1 MENLVRLRK
10 LRNTFQNEICQLLE
24 MGGELMMGLLPNVMD
39 KLSLSVP
46 VDQLQ
51 LELKKALVEQTQWV
65 ETIFERTVL
74 IASTDH
80 YEEEE
85 EIKVHPLAAP
95 ISLQLLEK
103 LLQILSADQPL
114 SQDKLDF
121 INDVRLAL
129 GVSGK
134 DVDKLIEQIDYLR
147 RRNFTTNL
155 LELLEEEQR
164 YWVAQMIW
172 RAIHADH
179 RVDQREYKYVE
190 TILQLIEHDPLRF
203 QQLCQLDS
211 QVPFPSIIGL
221 DQNLRKEIYRY
232 IVEIMMIDDE
242 YTEEEANFVRDVGE
256 QLGYDAHERDK
267 VIQPV
272 ASAQMIRKIH
282 FQD

>member
-1 MENLVRLRK
+1 MENIVKLNK
-10 LRNTFQNEICQLLE
+10 LRYTFQTEICQLLE
-24 MGGELMMGLLPNVMD
+24 MGGELMMGLLPNATD
-39 KLSLSVP
+39 KLSLNVP
-46 VDQLQ
+46 VEQLQ
-51 LELKKALVEQTQWV
+51 QELKKALVEQSQWV
-65 ETIFERTVL
+65 ETIFEQAVL
-74 IASTDH
+74 VASTDH
-80 YEEEE
+80 YEVE
-85 EIKVHPLAAP
+85 EIKVHPLAGP
-95 ISLQLLEK
+95 VSLKLLEK
-103 LLQILSADQPL
+103 LLHILSVDQSL

-147 RRNFTTNL
+147 RRNFTSNL

-267 VIQPV
+267 IIQPV

>member
-1 MENLVRLRK
+1 MENQVKLSK
-10 LRNTFQNEICQLLE
+10 LRYTFQTEICQLLE
-24 MGGELMMGLLPNVMD
+24 MGGELMMGLLPNAMD
-39 KLSLSVP
+39 KLSLNVP
-46 VDQLQ
+46 VEQLQ
-51 LELKKALVEQTQWV
+51 HELKKALMEQSQWV
-65 ETIFERTVL
+65 EAIFEQAVL
-74 IASTDH
+74 VALTDH
-80 YEEEE
+80 YEEG
-85 EIKVHPLAAP
+85 EIKVHPLAGLV
-95 ISLQLLEK
+95 SLQLLEK
-103 LLQILSADQPL
+103 LLHILSVDQSL

-147 RRNFTTNL
+147 RRNFTSNL

-211 QVPFPSIIGL
+211 KVSFPSIIGL

-267 VIQPV
+267 IIQPV

>member
-1 MENLVRLRK
+1 MENIVKLNK
-10 LRNTFQNEICQLLE
+10 LRYTFQTEICQLLE
-24 MGGELMMGLLPNVMD
+24 MGSELMMGLLPNATD
-39 KLSLSVP
+39 KLSLNVP
-46 VDQLQ
+46 VEQLQ
-51 LELKKALVEQTQWV
+51 QELKKALVEQSQWV
-65 ETIFERTVL
+65 ETIFEQAVL
-74 IASTDH
+74 VASTDH
-80 YEEEE
+80 YEEE
-85 EIKVHPLAAP
+85 EIKVHPLAGP
-95 ISLQLLEK
+95 VSLQLLEK
-103 LLQILSADQPL
+103 LLHILSMDQPL

-147 RRNFTTNL
+147 RRNFTSDL

-211 QVPFPSIIGL
+211 KVSFPSIIGL

>member
-1 MENLVRLRK
+1 MENQVKLSK
-10 LRNTFQNEICQLLE
+10 LRYTFQTEICQLLE
-24 MGGELMMGLLPNVMD
+24 MGGELMMGLLPNAMD
-39 KLSLSVP
+39 KLSLNVP
-46 VDQLQ
+46 VEQLQ
-51 LELKKALVEQTQWV
+51 QELKKALVEQSQWV
-65 ETIFERTVL
+65 ETIFEQAVL
-74 IASTDH
+74 VASTDH
-80 YEEEE
+80 YEEE
-85 EIKVHPLAAP
+85 EIKVHPLAGP
-95 ISLQLLEK
+95 VSLQLLEK
-103 LLQILSADQPL
+103 LLHILSVDQSL

-147 RRNFTTNL
+147 RRNFTSNL

-211 QVPFPSIIGL
+211 QVPFPSIIEL

>member
-1 MENLVRLRK
+1 MENQVRLSK
-10 LRNTFQNEICQLLE
+10 LRNTFQTEICQLLE
-24 MGGELMMGLLPNVMD
+24 MGGELMMGLLPNAID
-39 KLSLSVP
+39 KLSLNVP
-46 VDQLQ
+46 VEQLQ
-51 LELKKALVEQTQWV
+51 QELKKALVEQSQWV
-65 ETIFERTVL
+65 ETIFEQAVL
-74 IASTDH
+74 VASTDH
-80 YEEEE
+80 YEEE
-85 EIKVHPLAAP
+85 EIKVHPLAGP
-95 ISLQLLEK
+95 VSLQLLDK
-103 LLQILSADQPL
+103 LLHILSVDQPL

-129 GVSGK
+129 SVSGK
-134 DVDKLIEQIDYLR
+134 DVDKLIEQSDYLR

-211 QVPFPSIIGL
+211 QVTFPSIIGL

>member
-1 MENLVRLRK
+1 MENQVRLSK
-10 LRNTFQNEICQLLE
+10 LRNTFQTEICQLLE
-24 MGGELMMGLLPNVMD
+24 MGGELMMGLLPNAID
-39 KLSLSVP
+39 KLSLNVP
-46 VDQLQ
+46 VEQLQ
-51 LELKKALVEQTQWV
+51 QELKKALVEQSQWV
-65 ETIFERTVL
+65 ETIFEQAVL
-74 IASTDH
+74 VASTDH
-80 YEEEE
+80 YEDG
-85 EIKVHPLAAP
+85 EIKVHPLAGP
-95 ISLQLLEK
+95 VSLQLLEK
-103 LLQILSADQPL
+103 LLHILSVDQPL

-129 GVSGK
+129 TVSGK
-134 DVDKLIEQIDYLR
+134 DVDKLIEQSDYLR

-211 QVPFPSIIGL
+211 QVTFPSIIGL

-267 VIQPV
+267 IIQPV

>member
-10 LRNTFQNEICQLLE
+10 LRNTFQNEICKLLE
-24 MGGELMMGLLPNVMD
+24 MGGDLMMGLLPNVMD

-46 VDQLQ
+46 FHQLQ
-51 LELKKALVEQTQWV
+51 LELKKALLEQTQWV
-65 ETIFERTVL
+65 ETIFERAVL

-85 EIKVHPLAAP
+85 IKVHPLAGP
-95 ISLQLLEK
+95 VSLQLLEK
-103 LLQILSADQPL
+103 LLQILSADQSL

-242 YTEEEANFVRDVGE
+242 YTEEEASFVRDVGE

>member
-1 MENLVRLRK
+1 MENIVKLNK
-10 LRNTFQNEICQLLE
+10 LRYTFQTEICQLLE
-24 MGGELMMGLLPNVMD
+24 MGGELMMGLLPNAMD
-39 KLSLSVP
+39 KLSLNVP
-46 VDQLQ
+46 VERLQ
-51 LELKKALVEQTQWV
+51 QELKKALVEQSQWV
-65 ETIFERTVL
+65 ETIFEQAVL
-74 IASTDH
+74 VASTDH
-80 YEEEE
+80 YEEG
-85 EIKVHPLAAP
+85 EIKVHPLAGP
-95 ISLQLLEK
+95 VSLQLLEK
-103 LLQILSADQPL
+103 LLHILSVDQHL

-134 DVDKLIEQIDYLR
+134 DVDKLIEQSDYLQ
-147 RRNFTTNL
+147 RRNFTSNL

-211 QVPFPSIIGL
+211 QVSFPSIIGL

>member
-1 MENLVRLRK
+1 MENQVKLRK
-10 LRNTFQNEICQLLE
+10 LRHTFQAEICQLLE
-24 MGGELMMGLLPNVMD
+24 MGGELMMGLLPNAMD
-39 KLSLSVP
+39 KLSLNVP
-46 VDQLQ
+46 VEQLQ
-51 LELKKALVEQTQWV
+51 QELKKALMEQSQWV
-65 ETIFERTVL
+65 ETIFEQAVL
-74 IASTDH
+74 VASTDH
-80 YEEEE
+80 YEEE
-85 EIKVHPLAAP
+85 EIKVHPLAGP
-95 ISLQLLEK
+95 VSLQLLEK
-103 LLQILSADQPL
+103 LLHILSMDQPL

-121 INDVRLAL
+121 INYVRLAL

-147 RRNFTTNL
+147 RRNFTSNL

-211 QVPFPSIIGL
+211 KVPFPSIIGL

>member
-1 MENLVRLRK
+1 MENIVKLNK
-10 LRNTFQNEICQLLE
+10 LRYTFQTEICQLLE
-24 MGGELMMGLLPNVMD
+24 MGGELMMGLLPNAMD
-39 KLSLSVP
+39 KLSLNVP
-46 VDQLQ
+46 VERLQ
-51 LELKKALVEQTQWV
+51 QELKKALVEQSQWV
-65 ETIFERTVL
+65 ETIFEQAVL
-74 IASTDH
+74 VASTDH
-80 YEEEE
+80 YEEG
-85 EIKVHPLAAP
+85 EIKVHPLAGP
-95 ISLQLLEK
+95 VSLQLLEK
-103 LLQILSADQPL
+103 LLHILSADQPL

-134 DVDKLIEQIDYLR
+134 DVDKLIEQSDYLQ
-147 RRNFTTNL
+147 RRNFTSNL

-211 QVPFPSIIGL
+211 QVSFPSIIGL

>member
-1 MENLVRLRK
+1 MENQVKLSK
-10 LRNTFQNEICQLLE
+10 LRYTFQTEICQLLE
-24 MGGELMMGLLPNVMD
+24 MGGELMMGLLPNAMD
-39 KLSLSVP
+39 KLSLNVP
-46 VDQLQ
+46 VEQLQ
-51 LELKKALVEQTQWV
+51 HELKKALMEQSQWV
-65 ETIFERTVL
+65 ETIFEQAVL
-74 IASTDH
+74 VASTDH
-80 YEEEE
+80 YEEE
-85 EIKVHPLAAP
+85 EIKVHPLAGP
-95 ISLQLLEK
+95 VSLQLLEK
-103 LLQILSADQPL
+103 LLHILSMDQPL

-190 TILQLIEHDPLRF
+190 TILQLIEHDPLQF

-256 QLGYDAHERDK
+256 QLGYDTHERDK

>member
-1 MENLVRLRK
+1 M
-10 LRNTFQNEICQLLE
+10 QQ
-24 MGGELMMGLLPNVMD
+24 
-39 KLSLSVP
+39 
-46 VDQLQ
+46 
-51 LELKKALVEQTQWV
+51 ELKKALVEQSQWV
-65 ETIFERTVL
+65 ETIFEQAVL
-74 IASTDH
+74 VASTDH

-85 EIKVHPLAAP
+85 IKVHTLAGP
-95 ISLQLLEK
+95 VSLQLLEK
-103 LLQILSADQPL
+103 LLHILSMDQPL

-121 INDVRLAL
+121 INYVRLAL

-134 DVDKLIEQIDYLR
+134 DVDKLIEQINYLR
-147 RRNFTTNL
+147 RRNFTSNL

-211 QVPFPSIIGL
+211 QVPFPSTIEL

>member
-65 ETIFERTVL
+65 KTIFERTVL

-80 YEEEE
+80 YEEEK
-85 EIKVHPLAAP
+85 IKVHPLAAP

-134 DVDKLIEQIDYLR
+134 DVDKLSL
-147 RRNFTTNL
+147 
-155 LELLEEEQR
+155 
-164 YWVAQMIW
+164 
-172 RAIHADH
+172 IH
-179 RVDQREYKYVE
+179 
-190 TILQLIEHDPLRF
+190 I
-203 QQLCQLDS
+203 
-211 QVPFPSIIGL
+211 
-221 DQNLRKEIYRY
+221 
-232 IVEIMMIDDE
+232 
-242 YTEEEANFVRDVGE
+242 
-256 QLGYDAHERDK
+256 
-267 VIQPV
+267 
-272 ASAQMIRKIH
+272 
-282 FQD
+282 

>member
-1 MENLVRLRK
+1 MENLVRLSK
-10 LRNTFQNEICQLLE
+10 LRNTFQTEICQLLE
-24 MGGELMMGLLPNVMD
+24 MGGELMMGLLPNAID
-39 KLSLSVP
+39 KLSLNVP
-46 VDQLQ
+46 VEQLQ
-51 LELKKALVEQTQWV
+51 QELKKALVEQSQWV
-65 ETIFERTVL
+65 ETIFEQAVL
-74 IASTDH
+74 VASTDH
-80 YEEEE
+80 YEDG
-85 EIKVHPLAAP
+85 EIKVHPLAGP
-95 ISLQLLEK
+95 VSLQLLEK
-103 LLQILSADQPL
+103 LLHILSVDQPL

-129 GVSGK
+129 SVSGK
-134 DVDKLIEQIDYLR
+134 DVDKLIEQSDYLR

-211 QVPFPSIIGL
+211 QVTFPSIIGL

-242 YTEEEANFVRDVGE
+242 YTEEEASFVRDVGQ

-282 FQD
+282 FQH

>member
-1 MENLVRLRK
+1 MENQVKLSK
-10 LRNTFQNEICQLLE
+10 LRYTFQTEICQLLE
-24 MGGELMMGLLPNVMD
+24 MGGELMMGLLPNAMD
-39 KLSLSVP
+39 KLSLNVP
-46 VDQLQ
+46 VEQLQ
-51 LELKKALVEQTQWV
+51 QELKKALVEQSQWV
-65 ETIFERTVL
+65 ETIFEQAVL
-74 IASTDH
+74 VASTDH
-80 YEEEE
+80 YEEE
-85 EIKVHPLAAP
+85 EIKVHPLAGP
-95 ISLQLLEK
+95 VSLQLLEK
-103 LLQILSADQPL
+103 LLHILSVDQSL

-121 INDVRLAL
+121 INYVRLAL

-147 RRNFTTNL
+147 RRNFTSNL
-155 LELLEEEQR
+155 LEWLEEEQR

-211 QVPFPSIIGL
+211 QVPFPSITGL

-282 FQD
+282 FQV

>member
-1 MENLVRLRK
+1 MENIVKLNK
-10 LRNTFQNEICQLLE
+10 LRHTFQTEICQLLE
-24 MGGELMMGLLPNVMD
+24 MGGELMMGLLPNATN
-39 KLSLSVP
+39 KLSLNVP
-46 VDQLQ
+46 VEQLQ
-51 LELKKALVEQTQWV
+51 QELKKALVEQSQWV
-65 ETIFERTVL
+65 ETIFEQAVL
-74 IASTDH
+74 VASTDH
-80 YEEEE
+80 YEEE
-85 EIKVHPLAAP
+85 EIKVHPLAGP
-95 ISLQLLEK
+95 VSLQLLEK
-103 LLQILSADQPL
+103 LLHILSMDQPL

-129 GVSGK
+129 RVSGK

-155 LELLEEEQR
+155 LELLDEEQR

-203 QQLCQLDS
+203 QQLCKLDS
-211 QVPFPSIIGL
+211 QVPFPSIIEL

>member
-1 MENLVRLRK
+1 MENIVKLNK
-10 LRNTFQNEICQLLE
+10 LRYTFQTEICQLLE
-24 MGGELMMGLLPNVMD
+24 MVGELMMGLLPNATD
-39 KLSLSVP
+39 KLSLNVP
-46 VDQLQ
+46 VEQLQ
-51 LELKKALVEQTQWV
+51 QELKKALVEQSQWV
-65 ETIFERTVL
+65 EKIFEQAVL
-74 IASTDH
+74 VASTDH

-85 EIKVHPLAAP
+85 IKVYPLAGP
-95 ISLQLLEK
+95 VSLQLLEK
-103 LLQILSADQPL
+103 LLHILSMDQPL

-121 INDVRLAL
+121 INDLRLAL

-147 RRNFTTNL
+147 RRNFTSNL

-211 QVPFPSIIGL
+211 QVPFPSIIEL

-267 VIQPV
+267 IIQPV

>member
-1 MENLVRLRK
+1 
-10 LRNTFQNEICQLLE
+10 
-24 MGGELMMGLLPNVMD
+24 MGGELMMGLLPNAVD
-39 KLSLSVP
+39 KLSLNVP

-51 LELKKALVEQTQWV
+51 QELKKALVEQSQWV
-65 ETIFERTVL
+65 ETIFEQAVL
-74 IASTDH
+74 VASTDH
-80 YEEEE
+80 YEEE
-85 EIKVHPLAAP
+85 EIKVHPLAGP
-95 ISLQLLEK
+95 VSLQLLDK
-103 LLQILSADQPL
+103 LLHILSVDQPL

-134 DVDKLIEQIDYLR
+134 DVDKLIEQSDYLR

>member
-1 MENLVRLRK
+1 
-10 LRNTFQNEICQLLE
+10 
-24 MGGELMMGLLPNVMD
+24 MGGELMMGLLPNAMD
-39 KLSLSVP
+39 KLSLNIP

-51 LELKKALVEQTQWV
+51 QELKKALVEQTQWV
-65 ETIFERTVL
+65 ETIFEQAVL

-85 EIKVHPLAAP
+85 IKVHPLAGP
-95 ISLQLLEK
+95 VSLQLLEK

-134 DVDKLIEQIDYLR
+134 DVDKLIEQSDYLW

-155 LELLEEEQR
+155 LELLGEEQR

-172 RAIHADH
+172 CAIHADH

-221 DQNLRKEIYRY
+221 DQKLRKEIYRY

-242 YTEEEANFVRDVGE
+242 YTEEEASFVRDVGQ

-282 FQD
+282 FQH

>member
-1 MENLVRLRK
+1 MENRVKLSK
-10 LRNTFQNEICQLLE
+10 LRYTFQTEICQLLE
-24 MGGELMMGLLPNVMD
+24 MGGELMMGLLPNAMD
-39 KLSLSVP
+39 KLSLNVP
-46 VDQLQ
+46 VEQLQ
-51 LELKKALVEQTQWV
+51 QELKKALVEQSQWV
-65 ETIFERTVL
+65 ETIFEQAVL
-74 IASTDH
+74 VASTDH
-80 YEEEE
+80 YEEE
-85 EIKVHPLAAP
+85 EIKVHPLAGP
-95 ISLQLLEK
+95 VSLQLLEK
-103 LLQILSADQPL
+103 LLHILSVDQSL

-129 GVSGK
+129 GISGK
-134 DVDKLIEQIDYLR
+134 DVDKLIEQSDYLR

-211 QVPFPSIIGL
+211 QVPFPSIIEL

-242 YTEEEANFVRDVGE
+242 YTEEEADFVRDVGE

>member
-1 MENLVRLRK
+1 MENQVKLSK
-10 LRNTFQNEICQLLE
+10 LRYTFQTEICQLLE
-24 MGGELMMGLLPNVMD
+24 MGGELMMGLLPNAMD
-39 KLSLSVP
+39 KLSLNVP
-46 VDQLQ
+46 VEQLQ
-51 LELKKALVEQTQWV
+51 QELKKALVEQSQWV
-65 ETIFERTVL
+65 ETIFEQAVL
-74 IASTDH
+74 VASTDH
-80 YEEEE
+80 YEEE
-85 EIKVHPLAAP
+85 EIKVHPLAGP
-95 ISLQLLEK
+95 VSLQLLEK
-103 LLQILSADQPL
+103 LLHILSVDQPL

-134 DVDKLIEQIDYLR
+134 DVDKLIEQSDYLR
-147 RRNFTTNL
+147 RRNFTSNL

-190 TILQLIEHDPLRF
+190 TILQLIEHDPICF

-211 QVPFPSIIGL
+211 QVSFPSIIGL
-221 DQNLRKEIYRY
+221 DPNLRKEIYRY

-272 ASAQMIRKIH
+272 ASAQMIRRIH

>member
-46 VDQLQ
+46 FDQLQ
-51 LELKKALVEQTQWV
+51 LELKKALVEQSQWV
-65 ETIFERTVL
+65 ETIFEQAVL
-74 IASTDH
+74 VASTDH
-80 YEEEE
+80 YEEE
-85 EIKVHPLAAP
+85 EIKVHPLAGLV
-95 ISLQLLEK
+95 SLQLLEK
-103 LLQILSADQPL
+103 LLHLLSMDQPL

-155 LELLEEEQR
+155 LELLDEEQR

>member
-1 MENLVRLRK
+1 MKNIVKLNK
-10 LRNTFQNEICQLLE
+10 LRYAFQTEICQLLE
-24 MGGELMMGLLPNVMD
+24 MGGELMTGLLPNATD
-39 KLSLSVP
+39 KLSLNVP
-46 VDQLQ
+46 VEQLQ
-51 LELKKALVEQTQWV
+51 QELKKALVEQSQWV
-65 ETIFERTVL
+65 ETIFEQAVL
-74 IASTDH
+74 VASTDH
-80 YEEEE
+80 YEEE
-85 EIKVHPLAAP
+85 EIKVHPLAGP
-95 ISLQLLEK
+95 VSLQLLEK
-103 LLQILSADQPL
+103 LLNILSVDQHL

-134 DVDKLIEQIDYLR
+134 DVDKLIEQSDYLR
-147 RRNFTTNL
+147 RRNFTSNL

-211 QVPFPSIIGL
+211 KVSFPSIIGL

-267 VIQPV
+267 VLQPV

>member
-1 MENLVRLRK
+1 MENIVKLNK
-10 LRNTFQNEICQLLE
+10 LRYTFQTEICQLLE
-24 MGGELMMGLLPNVMD
+24 MGGELMTGLLPNATD
-39 KLSLSVP
+39 KLSLNVP
-46 VDQLQ
+46 VEQLQ
-51 LELKKALVEQTQWV
+51 QELKKALVEQSQWV
-65 ETIFERTVL
+65 ETIFEQAVL
-74 IASTDH
+74 VASTDH
-80 YEEEE
+80 YEEE
-85 EIKVHPLAAP
+85 EIKVHPLAGP
-95 ISLQLLEK
+95 VSLKLLEK
-103 LLQILSADQPL
+103 LLHILSMDQPL

-211 QVPFPSIIGL
+211 QVPFPSIIEL

>member
-1 MENLVRLRK
+1 M
-10 LRNTFQNEICQLLE
+10 
-24 MGGELMMGLLPNVMD
+24 
-39 KLSLSVP
+39 
-46 VDQLQ
+46 
-51 LELKKALVEQTQWV
+51 
-65 ETIFERTVL
+65 
-74 IASTDH
+74 
-80 YEEEE
+80 
-85 EIKVHPLAAP
+85 
-95 ISLQLLEK
+95 SLQLLEK
-103 LLQILSADQPL
+103 LLHILSMDQSL

-121 INDVRLAL
+121 INNVRLAL

-147 RRNFTTNL
+147 RRNFTSNL

-203 QQLCQLDS
+203 QQLRQLDS
-211 QVPFPSIIGL
+211 QVPFPSIIEL
-221 DQNLRKEIYRY
+221 DHNLRKEIYRY

>member
-1 MENLVRLRK
+1 
-10 LRNTFQNEICQLLE
+10 
-24 MGGELMMGLLPNVMD
+24 MGGELMMGLLPNAVD
-39 KLSLSVP
+39 KLSLNVP

-51 LELKKALVEQTQWV
+51 QELKKALVEQSQWV
-65 ETIFERTVL
+65 ETIFEQAVL
-74 IASTDH
+74 VASTDH
-80 YEEEE
+80 YEEG
-85 EIKVHPLAAP
+85 EIKVHPLAGP
-95 ISLQLLEK
+95 VSLQLLDK
-103 LLQILSADQPL
+103 LLHILSVDQPL

-134 DVDKLIEQIDYLR
+134 DVDKLIEQSDYLR

-211 QVPFPSIIGL
+211 KVPFPSIIGL

>member
-1 MENLVRLRK
+1 MENQVRLSK
-10 LRNTFQNEICQLLE
+10 LRNTFQTEICQLLE
-24 MGGELMMGLLPNVMD
+24 MGGELMMGLLPNAVD
-39 KLSLSVP
+39 KLSLNVP

-51 LELKKALVEQTQWV
+51 QELKKALVEQSQWV
-65 ETIFERTVL
+65 ETIFEQAVL
-74 IASTDH
+74 VASTDH
-80 YEEEE
+80 YEEG
-85 EIKVHPLAAP
+85 EIKVHPLAGP
-95 ISLQLLEK
+95 VSLQLLDK
-103 LLQILSADQPL
+103 LLHILSVDQPL

-134 DVDKLIEQIDYLR
+134 DVDKLIEQSDYLR

-267 VIQPV
+267 V
-272 ASAQMIRKIH
+272 
-282 FQD
+282 

>member
-1 MENLVRLRK
+1 MENQVRLSK
-10 LRNTFQNEICQLLE
+10 LRNTFQTEICQLLE
-24 MGGELMMGLLPNVMD
+24 MGGELMMGLLPNAVD
-39 KLSLSVP
+39 KLSLNVP

-51 LELKKALVEQTQWV
+51 QELKKALVEQSQWV
-65 ETIFERTVL
+65 ETIFEQAVL
-74 IASTDH
+74 VASTDH
-80 YEEEE
+80 YEEE
-85 EIKVHPLAAP
+85 EIKVHPLAGP
-95 ISLQLLEK
+95 VSLQLLDK
-103 LLQILSADQPL
+103 LLHILSVDQPL

-147 RRNFTTNL
+147 RRNFTSNL

-211 QVPFPSIIGL
+211 QVPFPSIIEL

>member
-1 MENLVRLRK
+1 MENQVRLSK
-10 LRNTFQNEICQLLE
+10 LRNTFQTEICQLLE
-24 MGGELMMGLLPNVMD
+24 MGGELMMGLLPNAID
-39 KLSLSVP
+39 KLSLNVP
-46 VDQLQ
+46 VEQLQ
-51 LELKKALVEQTQWV
+51 QELKKALVEQSQWV
-65 ETIFERTVL
+65 ETIFEQAVL
-74 IASTDH
+74 VASTDH
-80 YEEEE
+80 YEDGK
-85 EIKVHPLAAP
+85 IKVHPLAGP
-95 ISLQLLEK
+95 VSLQLLEK
-103 LLQILSADQPL
+103 LLHILSVDQPL

-129 GVSGK
+129 SVSGK
-134 DVDKLIEQIDYLR
+134 DVDKLIEQSDYLR

-211 QVPFPSIIGL
+211 QVTFPSIIGL

-267 VIQPV
+267 IIQPV

>member
-1 MENLVRLRK
+1 MENIVKLNK
-10 LRNTFQNEICQLLE
+10 LRYTFQTEICQLLE
-24 MGGELMMGLLPNVMD
+24 MGGELMMGLLPNAMD
-39 KLSLSVP
+39 KLSLNVP
-46 VDQLQ
+46 VEQLQ
-51 LELKKALVEQTQWV
+51 HELKKALMEQSQWV
-65 ETIFERTVL
+65 ETIFEQAVL
-74 IASTDH
+74 VASTDH

-85 EIKVHPLAAP
+85 IKVYPMAGP
-95 ISLQLLEK
+95 VSLQLLEK
-103 LLQILSADQPL
+103 LLHILSMDQPL

-121 INDVRLAL
+121 INYVRLAL

-147 RRNFTTNL
+147 RRNFTSNL

-211 QVPFPSIIGL
+211 QVPFPSIIEL

-267 VIQPV
+267 IIQPV
-272 ASAQMIRKIH
+272 ASAQMVRKIH

>member
-1 MENLVRLRK
+1 MENQVRLSK
-10 LRNTFQNEICQLLE
+10 LRNTFQTEICQLLE
-24 MGGELMMGLLPNVMD
+24 MGGELMMGLLPNAID
-39 KLSLSVP
+39 KLSLNVP
-46 VDQLQ
+46 VEQLQ
-51 LELKKALVEQTQWV
+51 QELKKALVEQSQWV
-65 ETIFERTVL
+65 ETIFEQAVL
-74 IASTDH
+74 VASTDH
-80 YEEEE
+80 YEDG
-85 EIKVHPLAAP
+85 EIKVHPLAGP
-95 ISLQLLEK
+95 VSLQLLEK
-103 LLQILSADQPL
+103 LLHILSVDQPL

-129 GVSGK
+129 SVSGK
-134 DVDKLIEQIDYLR
+134 DVDKLIEQSDYLR

-211 QVPFPSIIGL
+211 QVTFPSIIGL

-267 VIQPV
+267 IIQPV

>member
-1 MENLVRLRK
+1 MENIVKLNK
-10 LRNTFQNEICQLLE
+10 LRYTFQTEICQLLE
-24 MGGELMMGLLPNVMD
+24 MGGELMMGLLPNAMD
-39 KLSLSVP
+39 KLSLNVP
-46 VDQLQ
+46 VEQLQ
-51 LELKKALVEQTQWV
+51 QELKKALVEQSQWV
-65 ETIFERTVL
+65 ETIFEQAVL
-74 IASTDH
+74 VASTDH
-80 YEEEE
+80 YEEE
-85 EIKVHPLAAP
+85 EIKVHPLAGP
-95 ISLQLLEK
+95 VSLQLLEK
-103 LLQILSADQPL
+103 LLHILSMDQPL

-134 DVDKLIEQIDYLR
+134 DVDKLIEQINYLR
-147 RRNFTTNL
+147 RRNFTSNL

-211 QVPFPSIIGL
+211 QVPFPSIIEL

>member
-1 MENLVRLRK
+1 MENLVRLRQ

-80 YEEEE
+80 YEEEK
-85 EIKVHPLAAP
+85 IKVHPLAAP

-103 LLQILSADQPL
+103 LLKILSADQPL

-203 QQLCQLDS
+203 KQLCQLDS

-221 DQNLRKEIYRY
+221 DQNLRKEVYRY

>member
-1 MENLVRLRK
+1 
-10 LRNTFQNEICQLLE
+10 
-24 MGGELMMGLLPNVMD
+24 MGGELMMGLLPNATD
-39 KLSLSVP
+39 KLSLNFP
-46 VDQLQ
+46 VEQLQ
-51 LELKKALVEQTQWV
+51 QELKKALVEQSQWV
-65 ETIFERTVL
+65 ETIFEQAVL
-74 IASTDH
+74 VASTDH
-80 YEEEE
+80 YEEE
-85 EIKVHPLAAP
+85 EIKVHPLAGP
-95 ISLQLLEK
+95 VSLQLLEK
-103 LLQILSADQPL
+103 LLHILSMDQPL

-134 DVDKLIEQIDYLR
+134 DVDKLIEQSDYLR
-147 RRNFTTNL
+147 RRNFTSNL

-211 QVPFPSIIGL
+211 QVPFPSIIEL

-267 VIQPV
+267 IIQPV